1 MPDSD
6 KQYKPTSEEAE
17 ETPGYF
23 LSRLRKRFRLMRAER
38 IDHDLLKHFAASIA
52 SELDIHNSSDS
63 GANEN
68 EKHIVDTINRKLSQ
82 ISTSNSTEVNWSHAY
97 HAEKLLLAI
106 LSNDRVKVELSR
118 RIDRLARTDA
128 PFASFYQGALAQIDD
143 PSRTNDIAPEI
154 SRRNI
159 LVSMVDDVQ
168 LFYCRRY
175 IKMRYARSAIYKIG
189 SAFVIA
195 FFIFLFALTWG
206 HWETTEKSSKTAH
219 NTSTSKME
227 LSRK

>member
-1 MPDSD
+1 MTDSE
-6 KQYKPTSEEAE
+6 KQHKSSSEEVG
-17 ETPGYF
+17 ETKEHF
-23 LSRLRKRFRLMRAER
+23 FSRLRKRFQLIRAER

-52 SELDIHNSSDS
+52 SELEIHNAIDS

-68 EKHIVDTINRKLSQ
+68 EKQIVDSINRKLSQ

-106 LSNDRVKVELSR
+106 FSNDRIKVELSR

-128 PFASFYQGALAQIDD
+128 PFTSFYQGALAQIDD
-143 PSRTNDIAPEI
+143 PSRTNDIAPET

-168 LFYCRRY
+168 LYNCGRY
-175 IKMRYARSAIYKIG
+175 IKMRYARSAIYRIG
-189 SAFVIA
+189 CAFVIA
-195 FFIFLFALTWG
+195 FFIFLLALTWG
-206 HWETTEKSSKTAH
+206 HWETTVKSSENAH
-219 NTSTSKME
+219 NTFSSTME
-227 LSRK
+227 LSRT